1 MPPVRP
7 AEERLQDR
15 INSLDR
21 LGRIYRLVGSAFIG
35 LAALSLG
42 FSADTYLT
50 HPKETIE
57 ISAEAA
63 GALGGIAF
71 GAFGFSLAANNS
83 RRAAALDGALEKH
96 RLD

>member
-1 MPPVRP
+1 MSPIRR

-21 LGRIYRLVGSAFIG
+21 VGRIYRLAGAVFVG

-42 FSADTYLT
+42 FSVDTYLT
-50 HPKETIE
+50 HPHETGE

-71 GAFGFSLAANNS
+71 GAFDFSLAANDS